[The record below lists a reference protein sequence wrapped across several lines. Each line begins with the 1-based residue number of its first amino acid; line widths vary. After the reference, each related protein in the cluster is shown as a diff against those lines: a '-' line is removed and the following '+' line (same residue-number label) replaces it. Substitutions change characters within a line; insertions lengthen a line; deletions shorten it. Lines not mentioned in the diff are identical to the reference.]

1 MSPSPASQTVL
12 FAGFDPEPP
21 AEQERMSA
29 DRRRTERQKQAIRA
43 GLHPLGVTLRTYL
56 PLHPDAPADPFDP
69 TSPGARCG
77 NCHFR
82 VLAEWNSRTWPKCAA
97 GVPDSAVG
105 ASGGVP
111 LDQAPR
117 VSHGAGTDIRA
128 WWPGCRDHEPDVS
141 ADQFRCRP
149 SDDPRPLP

>member
-1 MSPSPASQTVL
+1 MSTDAQTTL

-21 AEQERMSA
+21 AEQVRISA

-43 GLHPLGVTLRTYL
+43 GLHPLGVTLRAYM

-69 TSPGARCG
+69 ASPGVRCG
-77 NCHFR
+77 GCHFR
-82 VLAEWNSRTWPKCAA
+82 VLANHRNGTWPKCTA

-105 ASGGVP
+105 PSGGIP
-111 LDQAPR
+111 LDEAPR
-117 VSHGAGTDIRA
+117 VSHGAGTDVRA
-128 WWPGCRDHEPDVS
+128 WWSACRDYEPDVS

-149 SDDPRPLP
+149 SDDARPLP